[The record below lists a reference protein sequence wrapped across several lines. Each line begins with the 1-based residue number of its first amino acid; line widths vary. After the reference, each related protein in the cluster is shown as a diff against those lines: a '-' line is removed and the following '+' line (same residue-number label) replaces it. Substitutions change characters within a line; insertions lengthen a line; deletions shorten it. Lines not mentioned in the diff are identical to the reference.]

1 MSNRPPW
8 LFAALTA
15 ALILAPTLASA
26 QPGHTP
32 IGKKG
37 EIELDRPT
45 HIGATLLQPGHYQ
58 VQHKMVD
65 GQHALIV
72 RQQETTYVGRD
83 HRAGTTGPEVAR
95 IPCRIV
101 TFDSSATLTAVYWT
115 KEADG
120 SATVAQIRIMGEGAG
135 HIVAIEPVT
144 SK

>member
-15 ALILAPTLASA
+15 ALILAPMLASA

-58 VQHKMVD
+58 VQHKIVD
-65 GQHALIV
+65 GQHALRIGFWGALAMAI
-72 RQQETTYVGRD
+72 TAGVGTLFG
-83 HRAGTTGPEVAR
+83 AAR
-95 IPCRIV
+95 
-101 TFDSSATLTAVYWT
+101 
-115 KEADG
+115 
-120 SATVAQIRIMGEGAG
+120 
-135 HIVAIEPVT
+135 
-144 SK
+144 